1 MKMELIL
8 YNYCN
13 SLEGACFSRN
23 FFPTGSPRVE
33 TVCASLADALPL
45 PKLLQRLCYIHRYR
59 KNLIEFMLH

>member
-13 SLEGACFSRN
+13 LLEGACFSRN

-33 TVCASLADALPL
+33 TVCASLADALP
-45 PKLLQRLCYIHRYR
+45 PSKIKYSSACAIFTVTVRI
-59 KNLIEFMLH
+59 